1 MIMFRRAFPFSIT
14 ASVMCLGVLL
24 LAARAS
30 GQSAVIINE
39 IDYDQPGQDFGE
51 FIELKNVSQKTIDLS
66 EYSIE
71 LVNGANYPNV
81 ANYLELS
88 FETSKPQI
96 VPGGYFVLCQHVD
109 NTTLTDA
116 QCNAPSPM
124 TAFQIQN
131 GARDAVRL
139 LKNGTVV
146 DMVTYD
152 GFMDGY
158 AEGTAGAPKDRDT
171 KDDYSI
177 SRTPD
182 GLDTDANDFDFK
194 WTCASPGRANY
205 TDAECACL
213 QMVCTG
219 NQVCNPETGLCET
232 PVVQPDV
239 IEDTGSPDA
248 SQADTAVTVDS
259 GADQGAATDTQIGDS
274 TTGTDQG
281 GLVDSNQKD
290 TSIPYDQGGSETG
303 PGIDMMMWLDLPVV
317 AQPDQ
322 DGVGDEDGSGC
333 SAGSTSAGVLPI
345 LLLSALSILMLRYL
359 VRRNRCRTSPRQ

>member
-1 MIMFRRAFPFSIT
+1 MFRRGCQFPIT
-14 ASVMCLGVLL
+14 ASLMCLGTLL
-24 LAARAS
+24 LAAQAS

-71 LVNGANYPNV
+71 LINGANYPDV
-81 ANYLELS
+81 VTYLSLS

-96 VPGGYFVLCQHVD
+96 VPDGYFVLCQHVD
-109 NTTLTDA
+109 VTTLTDA

-131 GARDAVRL
+131 GARDAVHL

-152 GFMDGY
+152 GFMEGY

-171 KDDYSI
+171 KDGYSI

-213 QMVCTG
+213 QMVCSG

-248 SQADTAVTVDS
+248 SQPDTAVTVDI
-259 GADQGAATDTQIGDS
+259 GVDQGAAADTQTVDS
-274 TTGTDQG
+274 T
-281 GLVDSNQKD
+281 DSSGRD
-290 TSIPYDQGGSETG
+290 TSVSHDLGGSETG
-303 PGIDMMMWLDLPVV
+303 PGVDMMMWIDLPVV

-322 DGVGDEDGSGC
+322 DGGGNEEGSGC